1 MKKSIV
7 NEDIASIKLNNH
19 QSYKHITIVLV
30 VLVVLVLLVVLV
42 VHLPKQT
49 KNDV

>member
-1 MKKSIV
+1 MSIV

-30 VLVVLVLLVVLV
+30 LVVLIVLV
-42 VHLPKQT
+42 VHLPAQT